1 MGFPWRGCGPGNRSH
16 FCSQQGTPNGAMW
29 WVGRQPWLCSE
40 KSAFP
45 WMLFPAWPARRDFD
59 HREQHDALEKEISGF
74 QGVCVSEKGSSF
86 GNQLQVTDET
96 LSGPTGADIRD
107 EQAP

>member
-1 MGFPWRGCGPGNRSH
+1 
-16 FCSQQGTPNGAMW
+16 
-29 WVGRQPWLCSE
+29 
-40 KSAFP
+40 
-45 WMLFPAWPARRDFD
+45 MLFPAWPARRDFD